1 MWPDTRFYTL
11 ALLAVLA
18 LWAPT
23 ALLAAWRGADAR
35 TLGAHERA
43 LDRTYLGGY
52 LLCISADWLQG
63 PYVYA
68 LYSSYGFSKHDIA
81 VLFVGGFGSSMVFGT
96 FAGAAADRLGR
107 KRACQLYCVLYILSC
122 ATKHAH
128 DYNILMIGRIT
139 GGIATSLLFSAFESW
154 MVCEHNAR
162 GYDGGSLSDTFSLM
176 YFGNSLCAIG
186 AGMLAEAGA
195 DAVALT
201 PFEGQRKWH
210 YGGYCTPFDFSA
222 AFLVVG
228 LVLITCLW
236 GENYGSSPSSSGGRS
251 DCMSSFKGPLAMLF
265 TDKRLV
271 LCGLVVSLFEGSM
284 YIFVFNW
291 CAAAAQFGAIRR
303 SPAQFAAQFGAIR
316 RAPRRTPP
324 TPHPTLSRSL
334 RTPAFSAGAE
344 TTPPFGLIFATFMV
358 ACMGGSSFFA
368 LVSGRIS
375 YEALL
380 RNAFVVAAAALS
392 LPLYSSQTVALLISF
407 LAFEAVVGVYWPAI
421 GTIKSRV
428 VPEEAR
434 ATIYNLYRVPLNCV
448 VLGVLLNDLAITTAF
463 GACCA
468 MLLVAAVA
476 MHVLSSA
483 PAKHTKPMSGGDG
496 ADSENGLL
504 EDGRH

>member
-1 MWPDTRFYTL
+1 MELTVYTITL
-11 ALLAVLA
+11 AVAAVITA
-18 LWAPT
+18 IVT
-23 ALLAAWRGADAR
+23 ALAR
-35 TLGAHERA
+35 TGGGTKTPATR
-43 LDRTYLGGY
+43 DFRTFQYGY
-52 LLCISADWLQG
+52 LLIYYIAMTADWLQG

-201 PFEGQRKWH
+201 PFAGQRKWH

-291 CAAAAQFGAIRR
+291 CAPPPAQFGAIPR
-303 SPAQFAAQFGAIR
+303 SSAQFAAQFGAIR

>member
-1 MWPDTRFYTL
+1 MELTVYTITL
-11 ALLAVLA
+11 AVAAVITA
-18 LWAPT
+18 IVT
-23 ALLAAWRGADAR
+23 ALAR
-35 TLGAHERA
+35 TGGGTKTPATR
-43 LDRTYLGGY
+43 DFRTFQYGY
-52 LLCISADWLQG
+52 LLIYYIAMTADWLQG

-201 PFEGQRKWH
+201 PFAGQRKWH

-291 CAAAAQFGAIRR
+291 
-303 SPAQFAAQFGAIR
+303 
-316 RAPRRTPP
+316 
-324 TPHPTLSRSL
+324 
-334 RTPAFSAGAE
+334 TPALSSSTK
-344 TTPPFGLIFATFMV
+344 TTPPFGLIFAAFMV
-358 ACMGGSSFFA
+358 ASMGGSSLFA
-368 LVSGRIS
+368 IVSARTS
-375 YEALL
+375 CW
-380 RNAFVVAAAALS
+380 
-392 LPLYSSQTVALLISF
+392 
-407 LAFEAVVGVYWPAI
+407 FEKYMMSVPMSTSI
-421 GTIKSRV
+421 SRV
-428 VPEEAR
+428 S
-434 ATIYNLYRVPLNCV
+434 
-448 VLGVLLNDLAITTAF
+448 LGMV
-463 GACCA
+463 
-468 MLLVAAVA
+468 
-476 MHVLSSA
+476 
-483 PAKHTKPMSGGDG
+483 
-496 ADSENGLL
+496 
-504 EDGRH
+504 R

>member
-1 MWPDTRFYTL
+1 
-11 ALLAVLA
+11 
-18 LWAPT
+18 
-23 ALLAAWRGADAR
+23 
-35 TLGAHERA
+35 
-43 LDRTYLGGY
+43 
-52 LLCISADWLQG
+52 
-63 PYVYA
+63 
-68 LYSSYGFSKHDIA
+68 
-81 VLFVGGFGSSMVFGT
+81 
-96 FAGAAADRLGR
+96 
-107 KRACQLYCVLYILSC
+107 
-122 ATKHAH
+122 
-128 DYNILMIGRIT
+128 
-139 GGIATSLLFSAFESW
+139 
-154 MVCEHNAR
+154 
-162 GYDGGSLSDTFSLM
+162 M

-251 DCMSSFKGPLAMLF
+251 DCRSSFKGPLAMLF

-291 CAAAAQFGAIRR
+291 CA
-303 SPAQFAAQFGAIR
+303 PPPAQFGAIR
-316 RAPRRTPP
+316 RAIPRSSAQFAAQFAAHVGALLRHRTPR
-324 TPHPTLSRSL
+324 LSRAL

-344 TTPPFGLIFATFMV
+344 TPPPFGLIFATFMV

>member
-1 MWPDTRFYTL
+1 MELTVYTITL
-11 ALLAVLA
+11 AVAAVITA
-18 LWAPT
+18 VVT
-23 ALLAAWRGADAR
+23 ALAR
-35 TLGAHERA
+35 TGGGTKTPATR
-43 LDRTYLGGY
+43 DFRTFQYGY
-52 LLCISADWLQG
+52 LLIYYIAMTADWLQG

-201 PFEGQRKWH
+201 PFAGQRKWH

-291 CAAAAQFGAIRR
+291 CA
-303 SPAQFAAQFGAIR
+303 PPPAQFGAIR
-316 RAPRRTPP
+316 RAIPR
-324 TPHPTLSRSL
+324 S
-334 RTPAFSAGAE
+334 SAQ
-344 TTPPFGLIFATFMV
+344 FA
-358 ACMGGSSFFA
+358 AQFA
-368 LVSGRIS
+368 AHVG
-375 YEALL
+375 ALL
-380 RNAFVVAAAALS
+380 RPEPHASLAQDACLLRRRRDAAAIWAHLRD
-392 LPLYSSQTVALLISF
+392 VHG
-407 LAFEAVVGVYWPAI
+407 GVH
-421 GTIKSRV
+421 GR
-428 VPEEAR
+428 
-434 ATIYNLYRVPLNCV
+434 LV
-448 VLGVLLNDLAITTAF
+448 VLRARLRPDLVR
-463 GACCA
+463 GAA
-468 MLLVAAVA
+468 AQRLRRRRRRALAPAVLVADRRPPHLVPRLRGGRRR
-476 MHVLSSA
+476 VLA
-483 PAKHTKPMSGGDG
+483 GDRHDQVTRRPRGGARD
-496 ADSENGLL
+496 DL
-504 EDGRH
+504 